1 MKLSEVDS
9 QSLSTLA
16 CVYFL
21 CRSCGIIDRD
31 SERSRKGHRCGE
43 CDKEGDGGSLA
54 FPISIHVL
62 VDLIQQSYHST
73 SPANQLNSPQGSD
86 VGPVLYFCTLREALL
101 NSFLINHLRAQA
113 IPESLISKLL
123 HDNKL
128 ASQKFGGLFTT
139 VIGDQ
144 WSEAVAAASRRAS
157 FDFSAVSELMRTAA
171 KHRNDFLHS
180 GRAWS
185 FTREFATLCVDS
197 VADLTYLFA
206 ELHNEYTR
214 PFIHH
219 DA

>member
-9 QSLSTLA
+9 MSLSTLA

-31 SERSRKGHRCGE
+31 SERSRIGHRCGE
-43 CDKEGDGGSLA
+43 CDKEGDGGTLA
-54 FPISIHVL
+54 FPISIRVL

-73 SPANQLNSPQGSD
+73 SPASPPNSPQGSD

-123 HDNKL
+123 DDNKL

-139 VIGDQ
+139 VTGGK

-157 FDFSAVSELMRTAA
+157 FNFTEVSELMRTAA
-171 KHRNDFLHS
+171 ERRNDFLHS
-180 GRAWS
+180 GRSWS
-185 FTREFATLCVDS
+185 FTREFATRCVDS

-214 PFIHH
+214 PYIHR
-219 DA
+219 DP